1 MSIFSK
7 IAVTDEERAAK
18 AKEVMKAIAS
28 FSNSQNKQEY
38 LYSYVPRAGIAQIKE
53 HGLLSGNEIAKP
65 ENRHLLE
72 LARPNGDA
80 DRWLKEKDERLAK
93 DPWLEAYNGPSVLFG
108 DLDPDK
114 IHDKHPIKKFDAAR
128 IKIKL
133 TDLLKDYPDTRM
145 EGSELIP
152 YTSEEELDALD
163 EKGLDEF
170 RRNRHHTLSP
180 EEIKALIARGQNP
193 KDMWK
198 DFKDTEG
205 KFYASDVPHAHLI
218 TSIGKIPSKYIEFD
232 EAQPVIKQAG
242 LLKAANIKTAEDKV
256 SADWFMDTVDRDPHP
271 DAKIVSLK
279 PMPPGQFVFHGS
291 NRKLSLLDIAHATT
305 RNYGPGKEKAYEYT
319 HPVVFASKTPSSLFT
334 TEEVGEHKN
343 LVDSGKRRVYHMITE
358 GDRKLYLGT
367 RQAGHISV
375 LDSDGFYEAHRRLFK
390 GGKWVDIY
398 EVVKPSNAKVVESI
412 PGSPFD
418 WESIPDYEYVP
429 AIGGRTTTLEEY
441 LSHAKDPKVIAG
453 IKEHLAKG
461 PFVPQIPEAL
471 KKYLAG
477 EAKQAAP
484 LKTMNLFTKLAF
496 ALNAIGPEK
505 LQDVLQPK
513 KNPVTIKEFRLML
526 YPKDFEASR
535 NFYEKHLQFP
545 VMHSWDEGDDDKG
558 VMFNLGGT
566 TLELMSPEK
575 NKHNVSSPTHLSL
588 AVPDVHE
595 LWEQMKDGDNIIHPI
610 RNNSWG
616 DTSFAISDPEGHR
629 LIFYSPNKLNKQAG
643 KLSNLEK
650 VVKDSIHEY
659 KSSNPT
665 MRILSQSP
673 VADREF
679 LYHASGKK
687 FDMLDPK
694 FNSKKVFGHEFT
706 VPVVFAGDSPSSAF
720 AANPTA
726 EYQAVK
732 DKVNDFVYHRLHDE
746 ETGRKALLGHT
757 AGGYLYK
764 LPASAFTKV
773 IREDHELGKWDKS
786 TEYLSHKPVK
796 PISVTPIQSTDVDSI
811 PEYEYLG
818 QDFVGEMPAQHYLNN
833 AKDPKVIAAVQ
844 AWLANNKKGL
854 VKKQAS
860 LLSKQANVPAD
871 SAELTPEQS
880 VLAKIRKH
888 LDKAGLAY
896 HIVVE
901 NPGKGGASMHKAIG
915 RDEGH
920 SRAVVHARE
929 AQVAWEKEHGYN
941 PDEDWGNVKSNKQAG
956 LLKKSVHWSDDVS
969 KNILN
974 GRHYPISYLTGELD
988 ELKESIK
995 NRDWNNFKEE
1005 LGDSTY
1011 AAEMILAQRLGLN
1024 LPLIGAS
1031 SPIEKFYARK
1041 KKWEEVFD
1049 ERGVP
1054 FNNDYLSGGSNLK
1067 KPKKIQAAL
1076 GLAGHAITK
1085 DEARA
1090 LALKY
1095 GGEIEDDWIDN
1106 NSLSKLAAAYTAS
1119 GEKVQGVGLRKMY
1132 HSLLEEQGLPG
1143 LAVNNEETG
1152 DVELSFDGD
1161 EAKRKEVF
1169 DQLSSRVK
1177 AKTGHPITFTPTA
1190 NPQVSVPV
1198 NLSNIDVEKLNAIH
1212 HLAYRMSNLYNPN
1225 DSAMDSNNS
1234 FKEKIAD
1241 RFRLQVNQ
1249 RGLQGTVPSRA
1260 SEQLSGNRPMYVF
1273 TLPDQRTRSEE
1284 EALSDMPKDQ
1294 KRRLMKALLGGR
1306 GFLDPNQTKVAEDK
1320 SPELASK
1327 FIAEA
1332 ELMGSRGRALAY
1344 GRPEPE
1350 DRDHDYIAFTDNAK
1364 KQEKLK
1370 MLLTALSKDHGYKL
1384 KQRDNGGLTAS
1395 GNNTDLS
1402 IYPKSKRKDIY
1413 KSWALQEDGMSKDDA
1428 WAKINSKLKN
1438 KINPTLVTQINN
1450 KVAALLSPLSSL
1462 NYNPKI

>member
-38 LYSYVPRAGIAQIKE
+38 LKPTNPDINNKGETYDEWKSKNAPNDNGSDYDLLGAFKANLQPVANGHFPDTFKKPNHPTFSNQSIYSTADQPGGEWGKNDQGKDTFKPSGWMGSDSKRLQNLKSYFLKREPNSILLEPEQLKPIKSASAQDLQEYLYSYVPRAGIAQVKE

-93 DPWLEAYNGPSVLFG
+93 MPWKASYDGPSVLFG

-114 IHDKHPIKKFDAAR
+114 IHDKHPIKKFDATR

-145 EGSELIP
+145 VGSELIP

-180 EEIKALIARGQNP
+180 EEITALIARGQNP

-232 EAQPVIKQAG
+232 EEQPVI
-242 LLKAANIKTAEDKV
+242 
-256 SADWFMDTVDRDPHP
+256 
-271 DAKIVSLK
+271 
-279 PMPPGQFVFHGS
+279 
-291 NRKLSLLDIAHATT
+291 
-305 RNYGPGKEKAYEYT
+305 
-319 HPVVFASKTPSSLFT
+319 
-334 TEEVGEHKN
+334 
-343 LVDSGKRRVYHMITE
+343 
-358 GDRKLYLGT
+358 
-367 RQAGHISV
+367 
-375 LDSDGFYEAHRRLFK
+375 
-390 GGKWVDIY
+390 
-398 EVVKPSNAKVVESI
+398 
-412 PGSPFD
+412 
-418 WESIPDYEYVP
+418 
-429 AIGGRTTTLEEY
+429 
-441 LSHAKDPKVIAG
+441 
-453 IKEHLAKG
+453 
-461 PFVPQIPEAL
+461 
-471 KKYLAG
+471 
-477 EAKQAAP
+477 
-484 LKTMNLFTKLAF
+484 
-496 ALNAIGPEK
+496 
-505 LQDVLQPK
+505 
-513 KNPVTIKEFRLML
+513 
-526 YPKDFEASR
+526 
-535 NFYEKHLQFP
+535 
-545 VMHSWDEGDDDKG
+545 
-558 VMFNLGGT
+558 
-566 TLELMSPEK
+566 
-575 NKHNVSSPTHLSL
+575 
-588 AVPDVHE
+588 
-595 LWEQMKDGDNIIHPI
+595 
-610 RNNSWG
+610 
-616 DTSFAISDPEGHR
+616 
-629 LIFYSPNKLNKQAG
+629 
-643 KLSNLEK
+643 
-650 VVKDSIHEY
+650 
-659 KSSNPT
+659 
-665 MRILSQSP
+665 
-673 VADREF
+673 
-679 LYHASGKK
+679 
-687 FDMLDPK
+687 
-694 FNSKKVFGHEFT
+694 
-706 VPVVFAGDSPSSAF
+706 
-720 AANPTA
+720 
-726 EYQAVK
+726 
-732 DKVNDFVYHRLHDE
+732 
-746 ETGRKALLGHT
+746 
-757 AGGYLYK
+757 
-764 LPASAFTKV
+764 
-773 IREDHELGKWDKS
+773 
-786 TEYLSHKPVK
+786 
-796 PISVTPIQSTDVDSI
+796 
-811 PEYEYLG
+811 
-818 QDFVGEMPAQHYLNN
+818 
-833 AKDPKVIAAVQ
+833 
-844 AWLANNKKGL
+844 
-854 VKKQAS
+854 
-860 LLSKQANVPAD
+860 KQANVPAD

-969 KNILN
+969 KNLLN
-974 GRHYPISYLTGELD
+974 GRHYPVSYLTGELD

-1005 LGDSTY
+1005 VGDSTY
-1011 AAEMILAQRLGLN
+1011 AAETILAQRLGLN

-1031 SPIEKFYARK
+1031 STVEKFYARK

-1076 GLAGHAITK
+1076 GLAGHTITK

-1198 NLSNIDVEKLNAIH
+1198 NLSNIDAEKLNAIH

-1260 SEQLSGNRPMYVF
+1260 SEQLSGNRPMYDF
-1273 TLPDQRTRSEE
+1273 MLPDQRTRSEE

-1306 GFLDPNQTKVAEDK
+1306 GFLDPNQTKVAEAQPRHELVIGASGAGKTTKAKELSEQNGMPVINLDNTDPAWHNFVKDNDNLRNENNVHFHLIEGTKTNLQWKKLMRRIVDEAIAKKEPHIIEGTHLMMLSPKELQNHNLHIVNPSLEEVVQRRENRMRQKEVEKGRHYTKDDYENNRLFATAFYDKIQPAIKKWEKVDSKLNNRINPKLVAQINNKVAKVNSLSKLGEKIVYGNSLSQWMPSMFLDK
-1320 SPELASK
+1320 SPNSLELRVHGGGNVLPKELGGNNVYVIAKGWPDKANTEVMASDTDLTPDFNKFVGEGANAGYKRNSRSITNWNLFKKIKNRDEYYDPSTGDTVNFTNRDQLAGKEEPPERTVMKPIDEVFSYACNGLNIDGKGIYGTPDFYQNLVGQPIKRVVMTPPGYFGHELAGVSK
-1327 FIAEA
+1327 LPGKIMNMFGKHHGLHYFAP
-1332 ELMGSRGRALAY
+1332 L
-1344 GRPEPE
+1344 
-1350 DRDHDYIAFTDNAK
+1350 HDYRKAPDGITWEDKGEYEPVLDKFVSDNKGILLGGVALGGAALLYNHFRK
-1364 KQEKLK
+1364 K
-1370 MLLTALSKDHGYKL
+1370 
-1384 KQRDNGGLTAS
+1384 
-1395 GNNTDLS
+1395 
-1402 IYPKSKRKDIY
+1402 
-1413 KSWALQEDGMSKDDA
+1413 
-1428 WAKINSKLKN
+1428 
-1438 KINPTLVTQINN
+1438 KINPTLVAQINN

>member
-1 MSIFSK
+1 MNGITKLCEIYGIGDHRPQGSIGHISKLATGAPAIEPRKSPSILRELKQAKEHSDNKQYKDKAGVMRGLLTAHTDDFFVDSELNKNIVGVTHIPTGFRMHLLRQDIPPVLLEREDMSTSK
-7 IAVTDEERAAK
+7 LAFMKKVAVVCKVDGKWVLYTKDKSRVLGTHETPKEAYAQEYAIEKSQEREAAKSASATTPVAVNPDAVTDEERAAK

-28 FSNSQNKQEY
+28 FSKQRNIDPEKALLLAGGSMYFRGLKDEMNDIDFTHPGLKDFTKQTIGKYELDGGPGGMPADAYASDKVYGLNVQKPEAILAFYKFLNRPKDQQKIQLLNSLLNPNATDETTKSASAQDLQEY

-80 DRWLKEKDERLAK
+80 DKWLKEKDERLAK
-93 DPWLEAYNGPSVLFG
+93 MPWEASYDGPSVLFG

-114 IHDKHPIKKFDAAR
+114 IHDKHPIKKFDATR

-145 EGSELIP
+145 VGSELIP

-232 EAQPVIKQAG
+232 EEQPV
-242 LLKAANIKTAEDKV
+242 
-256 SADWFMDTVDRDPHP
+256 
-271 DAKIVSLK
+271 
-279 PMPPGQFVFHGS
+279 
-291 NRKLSLLDIAHATT
+291 
-305 RNYGPGKEKAYEYT
+305 
-319 HPVVFASKTPSSLFT
+319 
-334 TEEVGEHKN
+334 
-343 LVDSGKRRVYHMITE
+343 
-358 GDRKLYLGT
+358 
-367 RQAGHISV
+367 
-375 LDSDGFYEAHRRLFK
+375 
-390 GGKWVDIY
+390 
-398 EVVKPSNAKVVESI
+398 
-412 PGSPFD
+412 
-418 WESIPDYEYVP
+418 
-429 AIGGRTTTLEEY
+429 
-441 LSHAKDPKVIAG
+441 
-453 IKEHLAKG
+453 
-461 PFVPQIPEAL
+461 
-471 KKYLAG
+471 
-477 EAKQAAP
+477 
-484 LKTMNLFTKLAF
+484 
-496 ALNAIGPEK
+496 
-505 LQDVLQPK
+505 
-513 KNPVTIKEFRLML
+513 
-526 YPKDFEASR
+526 
-535 NFYEKHLQFP
+535 
-545 VMHSWDEGDDDKG
+545 
-558 VMFNLGGT
+558 
-566 TLELMSPEK
+566 
-575 NKHNVSSPTHLSL
+575 
-588 AVPDVHE
+588 
-595 LWEQMKDGDNIIHPI
+595 
-610 RNNSWG
+610 
-616 DTSFAISDPEGHR
+616 
-629 LIFYSPNKLNKQAG
+629 
-643 KLSNLEK
+643 
-650 VVKDSIHEY
+650 
-659 KSSNPT
+659 
-665 MRILSQSP
+665 
-673 VADREF
+673 
-679 LYHASGKK
+679 
-687 FDMLDPK
+687 
-694 FNSKKVFGHEFT
+694 
-706 VPVVFAGDSPSSAF
+706 
-720 AANPTA
+720 
-726 EYQAVK
+726 
-732 DKVNDFVYHRLHDE
+732 
-746 ETGRKALLGHT
+746 
-757 AGGYLYK
+757 
-764 LPASAFTKV
+764 
-773 IREDHELGKWDKS
+773 
-786 TEYLSHKPVK
+786 
-796 PISVTPIQSTDVDSI
+796 
-811 PEYEYLG
+811 
-818 QDFVGEMPAQHYLNN
+818 
-833 AKDPKVIAAVQ
+833 
-844 AWLANNKKGL
+844 
-854 VKKQAS
+854 
-860 LLSKQANVPAD
+860 SKQANVPAD

-880 VLAKIRKH
+880 GLAKIRKH

-969 KNILN
+969 KNLLN
-974 GRHYPISYLTGELD
+974 GRHYPVSYLTGELD

-1005 LGDSTY
+1005 VGDSTY

-1031 SPIEKFYARK
+1031 SPVEKFYARK

-1161 EAKRKEVF
+1161 EAKRKEIF

-1190 NPQVSVPV
+1190 NPQVSVPI
-1198 NLSNIDVEKLNAIH
+1198 NLSNIDAEKLNAIH

-1260 SEQLSGNRPMYVF
+1260 SEQLSGNRPMYDF
-1273 TLPDQRTRSEE
+1273 MLPDQRTRSEE

-1306 GFLDPNQTKVAEDK
+1306 GFLDPNQTKVAEAQ
-1320 SPELASK
+1320 PRHELV
-1327 FIAEA
+1327 I
-1332 ELMGSRGRALAY
+1332 G
-1344 GRPEPE
+1344 
-1350 DRDHDYIAFTDNAK
+1350 
-1364 KQEKLK
+1364 
-1370 MLLTALSKDHGYKL
+1370 
-1384 KQRDNGGLTAS
+1384 AS
-1395 GNNTDLS
+1395 GAGKTTKAKELS
-1402 IYPKSKRKDIY
+1402 E
-1413 KSWALQEDGMSKDDA
+1413 QNGMPA
-1428 WAKINSKLKN
+1428 I
-1438 KINPTLVTQINN
+1438 
-1450 KVAALLSPLSSL
+1450 
-1462 NYNPKI
+1462 